1 MNLQFLK
8 KLKQFLT
15 KEEQSFNY
23 IESSSKN
30 TLFFVDTRVISKILL
45 YLLNAIEGTYIEKD
59 LLFDNYNYNV
69 LCPLELAKAN
79 NSSINILK
87 DPKTVIISRH
97 RLGNSYYVSSLENF
111 ATSYSYLLDFLEE
124 CRISASEKKEALSQE
139 ELWLKAYVFLES
151 YQQDSNRQRKV

>member
-45 YLLNAIEGTYIEKD
+45 
-59 LLFDNYNYNV
+59 LF
-69 LCPLELAKAN
+69 AKM
-79 NSSINILK
+79 L
-87 DPKTVIISRH
+87 
-97 RLGNSYYVSSLENF
+97 
-111 ATSYSYLLDFLEE
+111 
-124 CRISASEKKEALSQE
+124 
-139 ELWLKAYVFLES
+139 
-151 YQQDSNRQRKV
+151 

>member
-45 YLLNAIEGTYIEKD
+45 YLLNAIEGTYIERD

-87 DPKTVIISRH
+87 DPKPVSISRH
-97 RLGNSYYVSSLENF
+97 PLGNP
-111 ATSYSYLLDFLEE
+111 
-124 CRISASEKKEALSQE
+124 
-139 ELWLKAYVFLES
+139 
-151 YQQDSNRQRKV
+151 